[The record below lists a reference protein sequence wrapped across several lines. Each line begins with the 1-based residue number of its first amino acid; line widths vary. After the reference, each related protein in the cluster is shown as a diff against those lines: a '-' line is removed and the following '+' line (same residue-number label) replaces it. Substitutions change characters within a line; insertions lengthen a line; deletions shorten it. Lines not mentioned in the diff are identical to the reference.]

1 MFNKVLSVFH
11 HNKFSVSAAL
21 SEKNDIE
28 NKNIKLGKLIGEGIE
43 GKIYRDAN
51 NKNFIL
57 KKLYADDIHYIESF
71 AREEVNCFNKYYGE
85 GSAALLESK
94 GTFYIRMYKIPGVPL
109 SSINDNIFPPTAQE
123 RFRHMIC
130 DLGDKGIMHDDLNF
144 KNILYDIESN
154 TFYPIDFSNR
164 YEEYNSGNNAIKYSI
179 NNSSE
184 MRYSWALEH
193 IIENTYKP

>member
-1 MFNKVLSVFH
+1 MFNRISSIFH

-43 GKIYRDAN
+43 GKIYIDAN

-57 KKLYADDIHYIESF
+57 KKLHTNDRHYIESCF
-71 AREEVNCFNKYYGE
+71 REEVNCFNKYYGE
-85 GSAALLESK
+85 GSAALIESK
-94 GTFYIRMYKIPGVPL
+94 DTFYIRMYKVPGVSL
-109 SSINDNIFPPTAQE
+109 SSINDNIFPPNAQE
-123 RFRHMIC
+123 RFQHMIC

-144 KNILYDIESN
+144 KNILYDRETN

-164 YEEYNSGNNAIKYSI
+164 YEEYHSGDNAIK
-179 NNSSE
+179 N
-184 MRYSWALEH
+184 
-193 IIENTYKP
+193 

>member
-1 MFNKVLSVFH
+1 MFNRISSIFH

-21 SEKNDIE
+21 LEKNDIE

-43 GKIYRDAN
+43 GKIYIDAN

-57 KKLYADDIHYIESF
+57 KKLHTNDRYYIESCF
-71 AREEVNCFNKYYGE
+71 REEVNCFNKYYGE
-85 GSAALLESK
+85 GSAALIESK
-94 GTFYIRMYKIPGVPL
+94 DTFYIRMYKVPGVPL
-109 SSINDNIFPPTAQE
+109 SSINDNIFPPNAQE
-123 RFRHMIC
+123 RFQHMIC

-144 KNILYDIESN
+144 KNILYNRETN

-164 YEEYNSGNNAIKYSI
+164 YEEYHSGDNAIKNSL

-184 MRYSWALEH
+184 MRYDWALEH
-193 IIENTYKP
+193 IIEHTY